1 VTTRF
6 WRLLG
11 HTHVGT
17 PPARGRLSATFRHD
31 DDVMVDTINVC
42 PANGM
47 LLRTAARGSGPDGP
61 QPIYGRA
68 SSVRFDDDAQAEPP
82 WPVTCVDLLN
92 GAAQV
97 RGR

>member
-11 HTHVGT
+11 HTRLVT

-47 LLRTAARGSGPDGP
+47 LLRTLARDSGPDGP
-61 QPIYGRA
+61 AADLRGHRQLDLMMMLKLSHHGLSPA
-68 SSVRFDDDAQAEPP
+68 SIF
-82 WPVTCVDLLN
+82 
-92 GAAQV
+92 
-97 RGR
+97 